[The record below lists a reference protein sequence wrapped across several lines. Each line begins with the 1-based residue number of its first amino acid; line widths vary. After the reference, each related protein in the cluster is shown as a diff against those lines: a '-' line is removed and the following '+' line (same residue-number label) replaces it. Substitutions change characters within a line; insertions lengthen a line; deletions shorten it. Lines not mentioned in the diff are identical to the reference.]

1 MIETARDPRAID
13 TSAYRNDCMARGT
26 DQLDLPGDFEQAL
39 FFQKDVLATYLLRPD
54 QFAAVAPQVGALR
67 AEAFLEVSD
76 HGPREQDLDGRDSH
90 YWHLLIWDTA
100 SARLAGAQRISF
112 SSWQAND
119 WSGRHSYLEHCYP
132 GLARAFAASDLP
144 YLEVGRVFVAQSHR
158 DDLRI
163 LPNLL
168 RAAGMLAQQTGHRYT
183 FGLLSY
189 GHHRHRPEV
198 VEAFVRRLRL
208 PPFRLESPLPI
219 PPPRHPLQLAAASA
233 RTEAVDGALIC
244 SSYRQLEQH
253 LQGLDPAFRIPG
265 LVRLNA
271 SLCHGRVADLS
282 FAQDFNQIFEILMV
296 ADTMAAAPGLS
307 HPGLQ
312 LPHRRPWLE
321 PLTAGASRP
330 TASPALRQTPST
342 HVLSGPR

>member
-1 MIETARDPRAID
+1 MIETAPYQAATD
-13 TSAYRNDCMARGT
+13 TSQDRQNPMARST
-26 DQLDLPGDFEQAL
+26 DQLDLPRHFDQAL
-39 FFQKDVLATYLLRPD
+39 FFQKDVLATYLLRPA
-54 QFAAVAPQVGALR
+54 QFAAVAAEVGALR
-67 AEAFLEVSD
+67 AEAFLEVSA
-76 HGPREQDLDGRDSH
+76 HGPREQDLDGRDGH

-100 SARLAGAQRISF
+100 SARLAGAQRLSF
-112 SSWQAND
+112 SSWQGSD
-119 WSGRHSYLEHCYP
+119 WSGQHSYLEHCYP
-132 GLARAFAASDLP
+132 GLAGAFAACDLT

-183 FGLLSY
+183 MGLMSY
-189 GHHRHRPEV
+189 GHHQHRPEV
-198 VEAFVRRLRL
+198 VDAFMRGLRL
-208 PPFRLESPLPI
+208 PPFRLDPPLPI
-219 PPPRHPLQLAAASA
+219 PPPRHPLQPSTASV
-233 RTEAVDGALIC
+233 RTEAVDELPIC

-253 LQGLDPAFRIPG
+253 LQALDPAFRIPG

-282 FAQDFNQIFEILMV
+282 FAQDFNQIIEILMV
-296 ADTMAAAPGLS
+296 ADTTAAAPGLS

-321 PLTAGASRP
+321 AVSAG
-330 TASPALRQTPST
+330 
-342 HVLSGPR
+342 